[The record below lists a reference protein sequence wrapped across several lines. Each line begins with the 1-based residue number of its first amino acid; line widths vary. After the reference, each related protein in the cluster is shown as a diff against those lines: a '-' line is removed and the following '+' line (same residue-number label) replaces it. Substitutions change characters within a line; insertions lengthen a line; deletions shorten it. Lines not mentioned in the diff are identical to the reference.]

1 MSPQDRRANGS
12 TMSLERTPTSPS
24 LDASTVEALRAML
37 SRSAAH
43 GRHEPQLHD
52 LLCTTA
58 GEARAK
64 GIRAEQL
71 LIVLKDIWHSLP
83 GVAARTASDV
93 DNALLDDLVSR
104 CIREYYAL

>member
-1 MSPQDRRANGS
+1 MSI
-12 TMSLERTPTSPS
+12 ERKPNPPS
-24 LDASTVEALRAML
+24 LDATTVDALRALL
-37 SRSAAH
+37 SRSSAD
-43 GRHEPQLHD
+43 GKHEQTLQD

-58 GEARAK
+58 REARDK

-71 LIVLKDIWHSLP
+71 LIIMKDIWYSLP

-93 DNALLDDLVSR
+93 DNALLQDLISR